1 MKKRMSVCVSAALAV
16 FLALTPAAP
25 AADGDFADAMAKYD
39 AEEFEGARAYF
50 ERLAERG
57 HSGAETMLGVM
68 YFNGQ
73 GIEAD
78 PAFAAIWF
86 FKAARKGNPNAQLAF
101 GSLHIRGIGVSQS
114 LVKAHKWLALAEARS
129 EGEVT
134 GEAARLRKEIE
145 ALMTA
150 EELARA
156 RANAQSWRPVVAS
169 GND

>member
-16 FLALTPAAP
+16 FLALTPAAK
-25 AADGDFADAMAKYD
+25 AADGDFEDAMADYD
-39 AEEFEGARAYF
+39 AEQFDAARGHL

-73 GIEAD
+73 GVKAD

-101 GSLHIRGIGVSQS
+101 GSLHIRGIGVGQS
-114 LVKAHKWLALAEARS
+114 LVKAHKWLFLAETRS
-129 EGEVT
+129 EGEVK
-134 GEAARLRKEIE
+134 GEAARLRTEIE
-145 ALMTA
+145 ALMT
-150 EELARA
+150 EDEIARA

-169 GND
+169 GSD

>member
-1 MKKRMSVCVSAALAV
+1 MKKRTSVCVSAAVAI
-16 FLALTPAAP
+16 FLALTSAAP
-25 AADGDFADAMAKYD
+25 AADGDFADAMTKYD
-39 AEEFEGARAYF
+39 AEEFETAHDEF

-68 YFNGQ
+68 YFNGE
-73 GIEAD
+73 GVGAD

-129 EGEVT
+129 EGEVKR
-134 GEAARLRKEIE
+134 EAARLRKEIE
-145 ALMTA
+145 ALMT
-150 EELARA
+150 EDELGRA
-156 RANAQSWRPVVAS
+156 RATAQSWRPVVAS